1 MREII
6 EDWKP
11 VIGYEGIY
19 EVSSLGRV
27 RKVAT
32 GLILHQSN
40 RGGYRQ
46 VGLRKDGTW
55 KTESVHRL
63 VAKAFLPNPDMLPQI
78 NHRDEDKANNCV
90 ENLEWCDCSYNMR
103 YNDLQL
109 RNREKA
115 TTRYTIDV
123 KRMENGHILRNLR
136 KAKEWT
142 LDEAAARA
150 GISGNTLTRIESG
163 FTSVSFDTLE
173 SLANI
178 YGYTLTITKKED
190 NNP

>member
-1 MREII
+1 MEEI
-6 EDWKP
+6 WKP
-11 VIGYEGIY
+11 VKGYEGIY

-40 RGGYRQ
+40 YGGGYRQ
-46 VGLRKDGTW
+46 VSLRKDGKGT
-55 KTESVHRL
+55 TIGVHRL
-63 VAKAFLPNPDMLPQI
+63 VAKAFLPNPDMLPEI

-90 ENLEWCDCSYNMR
+90 ENLEWCNHSYNIR

-109 RNREKA
+109 RSREKA
-115 TTRYTIDV
+115 VTRHTIDG
-123 KRMENGHILRNLR
+123 KRMVNGHIFRDLR
-136 KAKEWT
+136 KAKGWKPG
-142 LDEAAARA
+142 EAAARA
-150 GISGNTLTRIESG
+150 GISESTLTRIECG
-163 FTSVSFDTLE
+163 ITSVSFDTLE

-190 NNP
+190 INP

>member
-1 MREII
+1 ME
-6 EDWKP
+6 EVWKP
-11 VIGYEGIY
+11 VKGYEGIY

-40 RGGYRQ
+40 CGGYRI
-46 VGLRKDGTW
+46 VGLRKDGIG
-55 KTESVHRL
+55 KSARVHRL
-63 VAKAFLPNPDMLPQI
+63 VAKAFLPNPDMLPEI

-90 ENLEWCDCSYNMR
+90 ENLEWCDHSYNMR

-115 TTRYTIDV
+115 TTRHTIDV
-123 KRMENGHILRNLR
+123 KRMENGHILSKIR

-142 LDEAAARA
+142 LDEAAAKA
-150 GISGNTLTRIESG
+150 GISYNTLIRIESG
-163 FTSVSFDTLE
+163 ITSVSFDTLE
-173 SLANI
+173 CLANI

-190 NNP
+190 

>member
-1 MREII
+1 MENEI
-6 EDWKP
+6 WKP
-11 VIGYEGIY
+11 VKDYEGLY

-27 RKVAT
+27 RKVANE
-32 GLILHQSN
+32 LILHQSN
-40 RGGYRQ
+40 CGGYRQ
-46 VGLRKDGTW
+46 VGLRKDGIG
-55 KTESVHRL
+55 KSESVHRL

-78 NHRDEDKANNCV
+78 NHRDENKANNCV
-90 ENLEWCDCSYNMR
+90 ENLEWCDGSYNMR

-115 TTRYTIDV
+115 TTRHTIND

-136 KAKEWT
+136 KSKEWT
-142 LDEAAARA
+142 LDEAASMA
-150 GISGNTLTRIESG
+150 GISGSTLTRIESG
-163 FTSVSFDTLE
+163 ITSVSFDTLE

-178 YGYTLTITKKED
+178 YGYTLTITKKVD

>member
-1 MREII
+1 ME
-6 EDWKP
+6 EVWKP
-11 VIGYEGIY
+11 VKGYEGIY

-40 RGGYRQ
+40 CGGYRH
-46 VGLRKDGTW
+46 VSLKGKS
-55 KTESVHRL
+55 ESVHRL
-63 VAKAFLPNPDMLPQI
+63 VAKAFLPNPGMLPEI

-90 ENLEWCDCSYNMR
+90 DNLEWCNHSYNIR

-109 RNREKA
+109 RSREKA
-115 TTRYTIDV
+115 VTRYTIDG
-123 KRMENGHILRNLR
+123 KRMVNGQIFRNLR
-136 KAKEWT
+136 KAKEWKI
-142 LDEAAARA
+142 DEAAARA
-150 GISGNTLTRIESG
+150 GISESTLNRIECGIS
-163 FTSVSFDTLE
+163 SVSFDTLE

-190 NNP
+190 SS